1 MAALLQLLNALAYQ
15 VHVVIFSTR
24 KHPFSIDHV
33 PQGLQKSF
41 DWHPVELDTTIR
53 PLAALQHLFTGQS
66 YILQRFVDEE
76 VQKTLEKVTDG
87 HSFDLV
93 HLESLF
99 TLPYA
104 PLLKKATGAPIV
116 YRAHNVEHHIWQRL
130 QQETRHPFKKWYL
143 QQEANKLQRAE
154 AYWIQHC
161 DGILAISPTDTTWF
175 ETHFPSIPA
184 LDLPVPVALPEE
196 KTTATNRQPQVFHL
210 GAMDWP
216 PNQAAVQWL
225 LDAVWPRVVA
235 AVPDAQLHLAGRHM
249 PKRHL
254 QLDATGI
261 HVKSEIP
268 DAKAYMAQH
277 DILIVPLQSGSGLR
291 IKILEAMAMGKAV
304 VTTPQGLSGI
314 PAKPGTTVLVGEDA
328 EALARHLIHLLLH
341 PDELYALG
349 ARARQWVVDR
359 YHPDKISAQ
368 LAAFYQKQLMA

>member
-1 MAALLQLLNALAYQ
+1 MAALLHLLKALAYQ

-24 KHPFSIDHV
+24 KHPFSIDNV
-33 PQGLQKSF
+33 PETLRKSF
-41 DWHPVELDTTIR
+41 DWHPIELDTTIR

-76 VQKTLEKVTDG
+76 VQKKLEEVT
-87 HSFDLV
+87 HAYSFDLV

-104 PLLKKATGAPIV
+104 PLLKKATGAPVI

-130 QQETRHPFKKWYL
+130 QRETRQPFKKWYL
-143 QQEANKLQRAE
+143 LREAKKLQQSE
-154 AYWIQHC
+154 TYWIRQC

-175 ETHFPSIPA
+175 ASHFPSIPT
-184 LDLPVPVALPEE
+184 LDLPVPVTLPEE
-196 KTTATNRQPQVFHL
+196 RTAASNRLPRVFHL
-210 GAMDWP
+210 GAMDWA

-225 LDAVWPRVVA
+225 LDAIWPRVRA
-235 AVPDAQLHLAGRHM
+235 AVPEAQLHLAGRHM
-249 PKRHL
+249 PKRLL
-254 QLDATGI
+254 QQAAPGI
-261 HVKSEIP
+261 HVQREVP

-304 VTTPQGLSGI
+304 VTTPQGLAGI
-314 PAKPGTTVLVGEDA
+314 PAEPGATVLVGEDA
-328 EALARHLIHLLLH
+328 EALARHLIRLLQEPGIAH
-341 PDELYALG
+341 ALG
-349 ARARQWVVDR
+349 ARAREWVVDR
-359 YHPDKISAQ
+359 YHPDTISAQ